1 MVPHQRDVSLEE
13 AQRKA
18 GVLIE
23 ALPYM
28 QSFRDRTVVVKL
40 GGKAMTDPA
49 ITRSVLTDIVFLEQA
64 GVKPI
69 LVHGGG
75 IFISDEM
82 RRRGIEPCF
91 VSGLRVTDEKTVL
104 IAEEVVRAVNA
115 RLVGEIIELGGR
127 AMGLCPPDSYVI
139 QARKCSP
146 VRAQDGAEVDLGYV
160 GDVVSVDGR
169 RIEELCVSDFVPVIP
184 PLARGLHEGCLNVNA
199 DFVALKMA
207 EALRAEKLVFL
218 SDIPGVWT
226 RQGDPTSVASTLS
239 ESEIR
244 ELIANG
250 VISEGMLPKLKSS
263 LDTLRAGVKKVH
275 IIDGRIPHSLLLEIF
290 TDKGIGTEIVP

>member
-1 MVPHQRDVSLEE
+1 MASRERDVPVEE

-28 QSFRDRTVVVKL
+28 QSFRNKAVVVKL
-40 GGKAMTDPA
+40 GGRAMTDPDA
-49 ITRSVLTDIVFLEQA
+49 TRSVLTDIVFLEQA
-64 GVKPI
+64 GVRPV

-75 IFISDEM
+75 VFISEEM
-82 RRRGIEPCF
+82 RRRGIEPRF
-91 VSGLRVTDEKTVL
+91 VSGLRVTDEATVD
-104 IAEEVVRAVNA
+104 IAEEVIHGVNG
-115 RLVGEIIELGGR
+115 RLVSTINELGGR
-127 AMGLCPPDSYVI
+127 AMGLCRPEPYVVE
-139 QARKCSP
+139 ARKCP
-146 VRAQDGAEVDLGYV
+146 AVRAEDGEDVDLGFV
-160 GDVVSVDGR
+160 GDVVSVDGER
-169 RIEELCVSDFVPVIP
+169 VEDMCQNDVVPVIP
-184 PLARGLHEGCLNVNA
+184 PLARGLQEECLNVNA

-226 RQGDPTSVASTLS
+226 RKDDPASVASTLS

-244 ELIANG
+244 ELIAKG
-250 VISEGMLPKLKSS
+250 VIGGGMLPKIKSS
-263 LDTLRAGVKKVH
+263 LDTLRAGVRKVH

-290 TDKGIGTEIVP
+290 TDTGIGTEIVP